1 MIKRAGIFNVV
12 ILFSLILAAPL
23 LSGCFALLAGGAIGY
38 EVSADSVKA
47 DFDTSYD
54 RAFNVSL
61 DVAKA
66 MIGSIDMSDKAAGWI
81 KSESESNNVAIHIV
95 KLTEETVQ
103 VTVSARKYAAPKVQF
118 ARNILAN
125 ISKKLK

>member
-1 MIKRAGIFNVV
+1 MIKRSRIFNVA
-12 ILFSLILAAPL
+12 ILFSLILAVPL

-38 EVSADSVKA
+38 EVSPDSVKA

-54 RAFNVSL
+54 RAYNVSL
-61 DVAKA
+61 DVAKR
-66 MIGSIDMSDKAAGWI
+66 MIGTVDISDKAAGWI
-81 KSESESNNVAIHIV
+81 KSESEGNNVAIHIV

-103 VTVSARKYAAPKVQF
+103 VTVSARKYATPRVQF

>member
-1 MIKRAGIFNVV
+1 MIKRVGIFNVA
-12 ILFSLILAAPL
+12 IPLLLILAAPL
-23 LSGCFALLAGGAIGY
+23 LSGCFALLDGGAVGY
-38 EVSADSVKA
+38 EVSPDSVKA

-66 MIGSIDMSDKAAGWI
+66 MIGTIDMSDKATGWI
-81 KSESESNNVAIHIV
+81 KSESEGNNVAIHIV

-103 VTVSARKYAAPKVQF
+103 VTVSARKYATPRVQF

>member
-1 MIKRAGIFNVV
+1 MIKRPGILNAV
-12 ILFSLILAAPL
+12 IFFLLILSVPL
-23 LSGCFALLAGGAIGY
+23 LSGCFALLVGGTIGY

-54 RAFNVSL
+54 RAYNVSF
-61 DVAKA
+61 DVAKD
-66 MIGSIDMSDKAAGWI
+66 MVGNIDKSDKVTGWI
-81 KSESESNNVAIHIV
+81 KSESEGNNVAIHIV

-103 VTVSARKYAAPKVQF
+103 VTVSARKYATPRVQF

>member
-1 MIKRAGIFNVV
+1 MVKRTGIFNVA

-23 LSGCFALLAGGAIGY
+23 LSGCLALLAGGAIGY

-47 DFDTSYD
+47 DFDASYD
-54 RAFNVSL
+54 KAFNVSQ

-66 MIGSIDMSDKAAGWI
+66 MIGTISMSDKATGWI
-81 KSESESNNVAIHIV
+81 KSESEDNKVAIHIV
-95 KLTEETVQ
+95 KLTEETMQ
-103 VTVSARKYAAPKVQF
+103 VTVSARKYATPRVQF
-118 ARNILAN
+118 ARNILAR

>member
-1 MIKRAGIFNVV
+1 MIRRAGIFNVA
-12 ILFSLILAAPL
+12 ILFVMILAAPL

-38 EVSADSVKA
+38 EVSSDSVKA

-54 RAFNVSL
+54 RAYNVSL

-66 MIGSIDMSDKAAGWI
+66 MIGSIDMSDKAEGWI
-81 KSESESNNVAIHIV
+81 KSESEDNNVAIHIV

-103 VTVSARKYAAPKVQF
+103 VTVSARKYATPRVQF
-118 ARNILAN
+118 ARNILAK

>member
-1 MIKRAGIFNVV
+1 MSKRAGVFNAVMF
-12 ILFSLILAAPL
+12 FSLILAVPV
-23 LSGCFALLAGGAIGY
+23 LSGCVALLAGGAIGY
-38 EVSADSVKA
+38 TVSADSVKA

-54 RAFNVSL
+54 RAYNASL

-66 MIGSIDMSDKAAGWI
+66 MIGTIDMSDKAEGWI
-81 KSESESNNVAIHIV
+81 KAESEGNNVAIHIV
-95 KLTEETVQ
+95 KLTKDTMQ
-103 VTVSARKYAAPKVQF
+103 VTVSARKYGTPRAQF

>member
-1 MIKRAGIFNVV
+1 MIKRAGIFNVA

-66 MIGSIDMSDKAAGWI
+66 MIGSIDVSDKATGWI
-81 KSESESNNVAIHIV
+81 KSESEGNNVAIHIV

-103 VTVSARKYAAPKVQF
+103 VTVSARKYATPRVQF

>member
-1 MIKRAGIFNVV
+1 MIKRAGILKLT

-38 EVSADSVKA
+38 TVSADSVKA

-54 RAFNVSL
+54 RAYNVSL

-66 MIGSIDMSDKAAGWI
+66 MIGTIDVSDKATGWI
-81 KSESESNNVAIHIV
+81 KSESEGNNVAIHIA

-103 VTVSARKYAAPKVQF
+103 VTVSARKYATPRVQF

>member
-1 MIKRAGIFNVV
+1 MLKRTEIFTGV
-12 ILFSLILAAPL
+12 ILFALILTVPL

-38 EVSADSVKA
+38 AVSADSVKA

-54 RAFNVSL
+54 RAYDVSL
-61 DVAKA
+61 DVAKT
-66 MIGSIDMSDKAAGWI
+66 MVGTIDMSDKTTGWI
-81 KSESESNNVAIHIV
+81 KSESEGNNVAIHIV

-103 VTVSARKYAAPKVQF
+103 VTVSARKYATPRVQF
-118 ARNILAN
+118 ARNILAS

>member
-1 MIKRAGIFNVV
+1 MIKRAGIWNAA
-12 ILFSLILAAPL
+12 ILFSLILSIPL

-38 EVSADSVKA
+38 EVGADSVKA

-54 RAFNVSL
+54 RAYDVSL
-61 DVAKA
+61 KVAKEI
-66 MIGSIDMSDKAAGWI
+66 IGTFDMVDKAAGWI
-81 KSESESNNVAIHIV
+81 KSKSEGNNVAIHVV

-103 VTVSARKYAAPKVQF
+103 VTVSARKYTTPRVQF
-118 ARNILAN
+118 ARDILAN

>member
-1 MIKRAGIFNVV
+1 MIKRTGIFNVA
-12 ILFSLILAAPL
+12 ILFSLILATPL

-38 EVSADSVKA
+38 EVSPDSVKA

-66 MIGSIDMSDKAAGWI
+66 MIGSIDMSDKTAGWI

-103 VTVSARKYAAPKVQF
+103 VTVSARKYATPRVQF
-118 ARNILAN
+118 ARNILAK

>member
-1 MIKRAGIFNVV
+1 MAKRSGIFKAAT
-12 ILFSLILAAPL
+12 LFSLILAAPL
-23 LSGCFALLAGGAIGY
+23 LSGCAALLVGGAIGY
-38 EVSADSVKA
+38 EVSSDSVKA

-54 RAFNVSL
+54 KAYNVSL

-66 MIGSIDMSDKAAGWI
+66 MVGTIDMSDKAEGWI
-81 KSESESNNVAIHIV
+81 KSESEGNNVAIHIV

-103 VTVSARKYAAPKVQF
+103 ITVSARKYATPRVQF
-118 ARNILAN
+118 ARNILSN

>member
-1 MIKRAGIFNVV
+1 MFKRTRIVV
-12 ILFSLILAAPL
+12 IVVALILVVPL

-47 DFDTSYD
+47 QFDSSYE
-54 RAFNVSL
+54 RAYKASL

-66 MIGSIDMSDKAAGWI
+66 MVGTIDMADETTGWI
-81 KSESESNNVAIHIV
+81 KSSSENNNVAIHIV
-95 KLTEETVQ
+95 KQTDKTVEI
-103 VTVSARKYAAPKVQF
+103 TVSARKYATPRVQF
-118 ARNILAN
+118 AKDILAK

>member
-1 MIKRAGIFNVV
+1 MINRAGIFKVA
-12 ILFSLILAAPL
+12 ILFSLILTVPL
-23 LSGCFALLAGGAIGY
+23 LSGCLALLAGGAIGY

-54 RAFNVSL
+54 RAYNVSL
-61 DVAKA
+61 DVAKD
-66 MIGSIDMSDKAAGWI
+66 MIGTIDTSDKAAGWI
-81 KSESESNNVAIHIV
+81 KSESENNNVAIHIV

-103 VTVSARKYAAPKVQF
+103 VTVSARKYATPRVQF

>member
-1 MIKRAGIFNVV
+1 MIKRAGIFKVA
-12 ILFSLILAAPL
+12 IFFSLILAAPL

-54 RAFNVSL
+54 RAYNVSL
-61 DVAKA
+61 DVAKV
-66 MIGSIDMSDKAAGWI
+66 MIGTVDMSDKTGGWI
-81 KSESESNNVAIHIV
+81 KSESEGNNVAIHIV
-95 KLTEETVQ
+95 KLTEKTVE
-103 VTVSARKYAAPKVQF
+103 VTVSARKYATPRVQF
-118 ARNILAN
+118 ARNILAK

>member
-1 MIKRAGIFNVV
+1 MIKRAGIFKVA
-12 ILFSLILAAPL
+12 ILFSLILAVPL

-38 EVSADSVKA
+38 TVSADSVKA
-47 DFDTSYD
+47 DFDASYD

-66 MIGSIDMSDKAAGWI
+66 MIGSIDVSDKATGWI
-81 KSESESNNVAIHIV
+81 KSESEDNNVAIHIV
-95 KLTEETVQ
+95 KLTEGTVQ
-103 VTVSARKYAAPKVQF
+103 VTVSARKYATPRVQF
-118 ARNILAN
+118 ARNILAK

>member
-1 MIKRAGIFNVV
+1 MIKRTRIFKVV
-12 ILFSLILAAPL
+12 ILFAMILAAPL

-38 EVSADSVKA
+38 EVSSDSVKA

-54 RAFNVSL
+54 RAYDVSL

-66 MIGSIDMSDKAAGWI
+66 MIGTIDMSDKATGWI
-81 KSESESNNVAIHIV
+81 KSESEGNNVAIHIV

-103 VTVSARKYAAPKVQF
+103 VTVSARKYATPRVQF

-125 ISKKLK
+125 ISKKIK